1 MTFRM
6 KKSGIFFVA
15 LLLFWTATIA
25 TAETIEDSLFSQL
38 PETLAVVDDIVLS
51 RTDVRNRIK
60 GRALPENPLEFA
72 AEIRAEIDFF
82 VQEQA
87 MRKLLAGTKYEPSAE
102 LAATELRKTF
112 SELQADPSLAEGKL
126 VRGFASPEELEL
138 YIDNYASDPFQQL
151 RIASML
157 YIKNE
162 IESTIKISDD
172 DVEKFFR
179 EHQHQ
184 LYDKEVL
191 QCTWYAPQTLEEEQD
206 ILKTLSHSP
215 NTPISAPRVGNAEG
229 AALLTHPDV
238 RKALANAAIGDCGAI
253 SVNAVRY
260 IWLLNSRKRMGAA
273 SFDEMKEELRGALLQ
288 LQVRRRTDMLLEE
301 KMETMTIEVDY

>member
-1 MTFRM
+1 M
-6 KKSGIFFVA
+6 
-15 LLLFWTATIA
+15 
-25 TAETIEDSLFSQL
+25 
-38 PETLAVVDDIVLS
+38 
-51 RTDVRNRIK
+51 
-60 GRALPENPLEFA
+60 
-72 AEIRAEIDFF
+72 
-82 VQEQA
+82 
-87 MRKLLAGTKYEPSAE
+87 
-102 LAATELRKTF
+102 
-112 SELQADPSLAEGKL
+112 
-126 VRGFASPEELEL
+126 
-138 YIDNYASDPFQQL
+138 
-151 RIASML
+151 
-157 YIKNE
+157 
-162 IESTIKISDD
+162 
-172 DVEKFFR
+172 EKFFR

-191 QCTWYAPQTLEEEQD
+191 QCTWYAPRTLEEEQD

-215 NTPISAPRVGNAEG
+215 NTPIAAPRVGNAEG

-238 RKALANAAIGDCGAI
+238 RKALADAAIGDCGAI